1 MSDHLPQKYKNNIFQ
16 IIIKKIKAVFFYKEQ
31 NITQTMDTIEKNTE
45 QTINIIE
52 TKQNKKENMSNFT
65 EQIKIE
71 NDNKNI
77 DYEKKKFMQTLT
89 ENPELLK
96 EFSNDRLEKILLYYL
111 EENEQKREILKR
123 MST

>member
-1 MSDHLPQKYKNNIFQ
+1 MH
-16 IIIKKIKAVFFYKEQ
+16 
-31 NITQTMDTIEKNTE
+31 TIEKNTE

-52 TKQNKKENMSNFT
+52 TKQNAKENMSNFT

-77 DYEKKKFMQTLT
+77 DYEKKKFMQSLT

-96 EFSNDRLEKILLYYL
+96 EFSNDRLEKILQYYL
-111 EENEQKREILKR
+111 EENQQKREILKR
-123 MST
+123 LNT

>member
-1 MSDHLPQKYKNNIFQ
+1 MSDYLPQKYKNNIFQ
-16 IIIKKIKAVFFYKEQ
+16 KIIQKIKAVFFYKEQ
-31 NITQTMDTIEKNTE
+31 NITQTMDKIEKNTE

-52 TKQNKKENMSNFT
+52 TKQNTKDSVSDFA
-65 EQIKIE
+65 EQIKVE
-71 NDNKNI
+71 NENKHI
-77 DYEKKKFMQTLT
+77 DYEKKKFMQSLT

-96 EFSNDRLEKILLYYL
+96 KFSNDRLEKILQYYL

>member
-16 IIIKKIKAVFFYKEQ
+16 NIIKKIKAVFFYKEQ

-77 DYEKKKFMQTLT
+77 NYEKKKFMQGLT

-96 EFSNDRLEKILLYYL
+96 EFSNDRLEKILQYYL

>member
-16 IIIKKIKAVFFYKEQ
+16 NIIQKIRAVFFYKEQ
-31 NITQTMDTIEKNTE
+31 NITQTIDTIEKNTE
-45 QTINIIE
+45 QIMNVTE

-65 EQIKIE
+65 EQIKVE
-71 NDNKNI
+71 NENKHI
-77 DYEKKKFMQTLT
+77 DYEKKKFMQSLI

-96 EFSNDRLEKILLYYL
+96 EFSNDRLEKILQYYL

>member
-77 DYEKKKFMQTLT
+77 NYEKKKFMQTLT

-96 EFSNDRLEKILLYYL
+96 EFSNDRLEKILQYYL

>member
-1 MSDHLPQKYKNNIFQ
+1 MSDYLPQKYKNNIFQ
-16 IIIKKIKAVFFYKEQ
+16 KIIQKIKAVFFYKEQ
-31 NITQTMDTIEKNTE
+31 NITQTMDKIEKNTE

-52 TKQNKKENMSNFT
+52 TKQNTKDSVSDFA
-65 EQIKIE
+65 EQIKVE
-71 NDNKNI
+71 NENKHI
-77 DYEKKKFMQTLT
+77 DYEKKKFMKRLT

-96 EFSNDRLEKILLYYL
+96 KFSNDRLEKILQYYR

>member
-77 DYEKKKFMQTLT
+77 NYEKKKFMQTLT

>member
-16 IIIKKIKAVFFYKEQ
+16 KIIQKIKAVFFYKEQ

-45 QTINIIE
+45 QTMNVTE

-71 NDNKNI
+71 NDTKNI
-77 DYEKKKFMQTLT
+77 NYEKKKFMQSLT

-96 EFSNDRLEKILLYYL
+96 EFSNDRLEKILQYYL

-123 MST
+123 MNT

>member
-1 MSDHLPQKYKNNIFQ
+1 MSDYLPQKYKNNIFQ
-16 IIIKKIKAVFFYKEQ
+16 KIIQKIKAVFFYKEQ
-31 NITQTMDTIEKNTE
+31 NITQTMDKIEKNTE

-52 TKQNKKENMSNFT
+52 TKQNTKDSVSDFA
-65 EQIKIE
+65 EQIKVE
-71 NDNKNI
+71 NENKHI
-77 DYEKKKFMQTLT
+77 DYEKKKFMQSLT

-96 EFSNDRLEKILLYYL
+96 EFSNDRLEKILQYYL

>member
-31 NITQTMDTIEKNTE
+31 NITQTMNTIEKNTE

-77 DYEKKKFMQTLT
+77 NYEKKKFMQTLT